1 VEKENS
7 NYSTN
12 NELDEQKNIVGYEKQ
27 KAIEHWMLNTL

>member
-12 NELDEQKNIVGYEKQ
+12 NELMNKNIVGYEKQ